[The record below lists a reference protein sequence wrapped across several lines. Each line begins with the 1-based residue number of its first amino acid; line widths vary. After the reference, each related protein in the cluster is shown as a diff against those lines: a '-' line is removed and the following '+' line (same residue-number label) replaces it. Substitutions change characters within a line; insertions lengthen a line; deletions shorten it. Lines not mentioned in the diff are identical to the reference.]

1 MKITGQMVSLFKD
14 YPDVLASELLGPS
27 GTTPHCAAKL
37 DVPAGLRLWLLLR
50 RQVIPKHD
58 LRLLACLW
66 AERALNQEPEHQ
78 HKGLLSKAIV
88 MGREYASGKKTTT
101 ELEETYEQILKIETG
116 LRGPGRSPHMTR
128 ARQIAIA
135 VRTAI
140 CVRLLSAPAPQTE
153 IAVREVMWTGAWIAL
168 GHRPPLSF
176 EEEIREQH
184 LQDVVEVLDRLYP
197 EDRVL

>member
-1 MKITGQMVSLFKD
+1 M
-14 YPDVLASELLGPS
+14 
-27 GTTPHCAAKL
+27 TPHCVTKL
-37 DVPAGLRLWLLLR
+37 DVPAGIRLWLLLR

-66 AERALNQEPEHQ
+66 AERALNQDPEHQ
-78 HKGLLSKAIV
+78 HKGPLSKAIM
-88 MGREYASGKKTTT
+88 MGREYASGKRGMA
-101 ELEETYEQILKIETG
+101 ELEETYEQILKIETA
-116 LRGPGRSPHMTR
+116 LRGSERSPRMTR
-128 ARQIAIA
+128 TRQIAIA

-140 CVRLLSAPAPQTE
+140 CVRLFSAPAPQTE

-168 GHRPPLSF
+168 GHRPLLSLD
-176 EEEIREQH
+176 EEIREQH